1 MAKSTTYIKSRHKC
15 TTTIGDVNPS
25 NLVTKEEFID
35 KIQEAKGYTDIQI
48 DKILDGVSDK
58 LDTLK
63 ELADAINNDPN
74 FYSNILNKIE
84 YKANK
89 EDLLYSN
96 NEMNGVST
104 LSEAIDF
111 LFDKQSKL
119 VLDWTKIENKPT
131 IISSI
136 QNTDEGLLFLSED
149 GQQMSSVLSINND
162 DIELILQELV

>member
-35 KIQEAKGYTDIQI
+35 KIQETKNYTNIQI
-48 DKILDGVSDK
+48 DKILNGASDK

-74 FYSNILNKIE
+74 FYSNILSKIE
-84 YKANK
+84 DKANK
-89 EDLLYSN
+89 EDFLYSN
-96 NEMNGVST
+96 EDMDGVST

-111 LFDKQSKL
+111 LSKNQNNLVFD
-119 VLDWTKIENKPT
+119 WGKIENKPT
-131 IISSI
+131 ILSSVQI
-136 QNTDEGLLFLSED
+136 TEEGLLFLSDD
-149 GQQMSSVLSINND
+149 GQQISSVLSISDND
-162 DIELILQELV
+162 IDLILQELI